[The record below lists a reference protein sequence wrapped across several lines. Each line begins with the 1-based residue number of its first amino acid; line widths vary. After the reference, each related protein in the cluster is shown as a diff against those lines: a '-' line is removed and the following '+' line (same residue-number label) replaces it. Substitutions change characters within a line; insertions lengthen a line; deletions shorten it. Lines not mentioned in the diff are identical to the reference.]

1 MRLTS
6 GIGFGVLLVLVIA
19 SPAGAKCARL
29 RLDVTGEVRGD
40 PGHELTIRLE
50 ADPAASANQPA
61 PVREGDAFTAT
72 LFFDP
77 TKGYSPREGH
87 DCSREPR
94 AIRILLLK
102 GEELRSTQELSF
114 AKDFVEESPG
124 KYRAREPV
132 ILDAGSD
139 TKTP

>member
-1 MRLTS
+1 MRVRT
-6 GIGFGVLLVLVIA
+6 GIGSGVLFVLVIA

-29 RLDVTGEVRGD
+29 RLGVTGEVRGD
-40 PGHELTIRLE
+40 PDHELSVRLE
-50 ADPAASANQPA
+50 TDPDANANQPA
-61 PVREGDAFTAT
+61 PVREGGAFTAA

-77 TKGYSPREGH
+77 TKGYSRGEGH

-102 GEELRSTQELSF
+102 GEELRSTRELSF

-132 ILDAGSD
+132 VLDAGSD
-139 TKTP
+139 SKSR